1 MWGQYKTMSS
11 YRVKGHGLPN
21 TQKLTVVF
29 IVAFI
34 MSPHGIIL
42 TASVPC
48 YMNDTSS
55 CVPVEVT
62 ECLTGEVTFN
72 YTSLVYTNGSLSQ
85 VEIQTQLDAWSHLKA
100 VPECWSII
108 QPFLCSVYLPRC
120 DQGESTGVE
129 RPNRELCERVRSPC
143 QVIITAGGQWPSFL
157 DCEQDFYAENCGPT
171 FYETSKFTTDGECVA
186 PLISTGVE
194 ENWYGGMQG
203 CGMQC
208 EDPLY
213 TPNEHKGVFILVA
226 VVASLCVTSLLFTI
240 ITFVL
245 DWKVGR
251 KYPAVILFY
260 INGCFLVATLGWM
273 VQLMAGEGV
282 TCRKDGTI
290 RKNEPL
296 IGSGESATCTIVFIL
311 VYYFTMAGVVWYVML
326 AYSWDIHF
334 KALGTV
340 RDDLSKKTAYFH
352 IISWCLPLVLTIICL
367 STSVID
373 ADSISGICF
382 PGFTKLWVRVGYV
395 LAPICIS
402 LTIGAVFSFRGLKT
416 LIKVRKDSPPFIGAK
431 ATSKIHDTII
441 RLGVFILLTFVLVL
455 ITVCVHLYTFINTST
470 WENNLLTYTY
480 CRSNI
485 SVSQIIEGTVSTSC
499 EIESRP
505 SVVAVAVHIITFFAA
520 SLVFSSWSWNKA
532 SINVW
537 RRTFRRICNKPVNE
551 PQRLHKH
558 RLVARRMK
566 RQKQRS
572 NERLSISYGTD
583 HDDPVGMRFER
594 NSASSHSLS
603 SGFAVSMPKHRG
615 RRSMLN
621 PHFRHGRRRHADSDA
636 LSQGSRKGSSR
647 SSHRRSYESSMSQ
660 KLSDIER
667 EIREEERRKRRKK
680 KRKHRQNRIQP
691 IFGPLLSDMNSL
703 NSYKMKNLIHRQR
716 HKSDSSDISKASA
729 NGVCVNVNN
738 RKHFPMQSVGS
749 SNNISDSI
757 LTKNTDSISEIDLPQ
772 TKPVLPDFSIFTAK
786 AALLPTKTGEKGDNS
801 NTNGNSTL
809 KGANPSPSGSFRRGR
824 RREVKL
830 EMTETSF
837 YQEDDENIEMGGNQ
851 VINCEEN
858 CHETGEV
865 KGNLKELGPLVN
877 EIFEQA
883 RASSGN
889 GRSSTQGQRDPM
901 GSSRLG
907 SASSRGSRGSR
918 GSQSK
923 TRDFKYAN
931 TKVSLPPEVP
941 RNEGDKTARKRP
953 FSGDYI
959 LTSQRNSAKRDESTR
974 KSQSQ
979 PNSRVSSATDGH
991 KRQIGHNGKLDFTDG
1006 QSWSRFLQT
1015 KGYTAGQLFGPIQ
1028 GDNRTGP
1035 SGQDAGNIFSNPLI
1049 YERGHL
1055 GYQGQN
1061 YRLNPGQLQLMDKSH
1076 FQPVENQT
1084 GDTHSTGFV
1093 VGNENTDEFGGKNIS
1108 YSPRPYTNPFR
1119 KNRDPTE
1126 GDVLG
1131 DDPDVADSPVNVSVE
1146 NTVIGTSDKCN
1157 AQPNVNVLNIEQEQI
1172 ESVLLKRPYTNPY
1185 RRHRDADNDDDNFEE
1200 GCELNGDC
1208 LGKPG
1213 QMNVSV
1219 EVHKEAGS
1227 SEETVNILNVEAEH
1241 CHHCGAHKHAAGTVN
1256 VLDIAAEQMYGSGD
1270 YAQVVKDVDV
1280 DMGTK
1285 KRPVINVDV
1294 LNVEAEQSDHEKLK
1308 NVMKVSETECRNDD
1322 LSIIGSEL
1330 VVNDNTNGKNRGKEV
1345 KSVGVVKTK
1354 TKMPKMKNE
1363 KGHRANPVV
1372 MESYI
1377 GEQGTDILEKEQD
1390 NKDINKNKGKGKA
1403 TEENIIA
1410 SPREIKTLAIETERN
1425 PINIAKEIVLKEGK
1439 FKDQGKVSAFDG
1451 RGLKGKQPLTNYAI
1465 KDPIKTTGAIV
1476 LAKKDKE
1483 PDVKI
1488 IHNTSKVVENIPMKT
1503 QVLGNKAVRAN
1514 MKVESKPGLPIGPK
1528 LNAVNSNS
1536 VESDSRK
1543 SALPPRKRFGSQGS
1557 GSTSS
1562 RSTSAITRS
1571 SGTSRNSDTSHN
1583 ENLDNCLPSSGNISL
1598 GFINENYKPPKDRS
1612 SSKNKVPYDKSVGMF
1627 DFLECDDFDSEYDDV
1642 STDNLT
1648 DTYTYTDDDL
1658 TEVSSLPC

>member
-226 VVASLCVTSLLFTI
+226 VVASLC

-296 IGSGESATCTIVFIL
+296 IGYSARRPVKEDGLFPHHQL
-311 VYYFTMAGVVWYVML
+311 VSAARSHHHLSVYICRELLMPTPSAGFV
-326 AYSWDIHF
+326 S
-334 KALGTV
+334 
-340 RDDLSKKTAYFH
+340 
-352 IISWCLPLVLTIICL
+352 LVLPN
-367 STSVID
+367 
-373 ADSISGICF
+373 SGC
-382 PGFTKLWVRVGYV
+382 GW
-395 LAPICIS
+395 
-402 LTIGAVFSFRGLKT
+402 GLKT

-441 RLGVFILLTFVLVL
+441 RLGVFILLT
-455 ITVCVHLYTFINTST
+455 
-470 WENNLLTYTY
+470 

-532 SINVW
+532 SIN
-537 RRTFRRICNKPVNE
+537 
-551 PQRLHKH
+551 
-558 RLVARRMK
+558 
-566 RQKQRS
+566 
-572 NERLSISYGTD
+572 
-583 HDDPVGMRFER
+583 
-594 NSASSHSLS
+594 
-603 SGFAVSMPKHRG
+603 
-615 RRSMLN
+615 
-621 PHFRHGRRRHADSDA
+621 
-636 LSQGSRKGSSR
+636 
-647 SSHRRSYESSMSQ
+647 
-660 KLSDIER
+660 
-667 EIREEERRKRRKK
+667 
-680 KRKHRQNRIQP
+680 
-691 IFGPLLSDMNSL
+691 
-703 NSYKMKNLIHRQR
+703 R

-991 KRQIGHNGKLDFTDG
+991 KRQIGHN
-1006 QSWSRFLQT
+1006 
-1015 KGYTAGQLFGPIQ
+1015 
-1028 GDNRTGP
+1028 
-1035 SGQDAGNIFSNPLI
+1035 
-1049 YERGHL
+1049 
-1055 GYQGQN
+1055 
-1061 YRLNPGQLQLMDKSH
+1061 
-1076 FQPVENQT
+1076 
-1084 GDTHSTGFV
+1084 
-1093 VGNENTDEFGGKNIS
+1093 GNENTDEFGGKNIS

-1425 PINIAKEIVLKEGK
+1425 PINIAKEIVLKE
-1439 FKDQGKVSAFDG
+1439 
-1451 RGLKGKQPLTNYAI
+1451 
-1465 KDPIKTTGAIV
+1465 
-1476 LAKKDKE
+1476 
-1483 PDVKI
+1483 
-1488 IHNTSKVVENIPMKT
+1488 
-1503 QVLGNKAVRAN
+1503 
-1514 MKVESKPGLPIGPK
+1514 
-1528 LNAVNSNS
+1528 
-1536 VESDSRK
+1536 
-1543 SALPPRKRFGSQGS
+1543 
-1557 GSTSS
+1557 
-1562 RSTSAITRS
+1562 
-1571 SGTSRNSDTSHN
+1571 
-1583 ENLDNCLPSSGNISL
+1583 
-1598 GFINENYKPPKDRS
+1598 
-1612 SSKNKVPYDKSVGMF
+1612 
-1627 DFLECDDFDSEYDDV
+1627 ECDDFDSEYDDV